1 MKLIANILTEG
12 SFQNNELYNVVSNK
26 DDLISELPTL
36 VIGWSF
42 TKRNYPEA
50 NIINWQIN
58 ENTFWCFGKRE
69 KRNRYEEAIEK
80 FMDYSLSHLIDSIEY
95 NFFSILTAEV
105 SERRSLANAIK
116 NNTIYVYINNDIVYL
131 NKENSKKI
139 IGISLRDID
148 YLGKSRQKFYDL
160 LKGENIIKT
169 NDIFNKSSFATK
181 MALKNKSYAIPYLFS

>member
-69 KRNRYEEAIEK
+69 KRNRYE
-80 FMDYSLSHLIDSIEY
+80 
-95 NFFSILTAEV
+95 
-105 SERRSLANAIK
+105 
-116 NNTIYVYINNDIVYL
+116 
-131 NKENSKKI
+131 
-139 IGISLRDID
+139 
-148 YLGKSRQKFYDL
+148 
-160 LKGENIIKT
+160 KT
-169 NDIFNKSSFATK
+169 
-181 MALKNKSYAIPYLFS
+181 

>member
-116 NNTIYVYINNDIVYL
+116 NNTIYAYINNDIVYL

-148 YLGKSRQKFYDL
+148 YLGKSRQNFYDL
-160 LKGENIIKT
+160 LKGENIINT
-169 NDIFNKSSFATK
+169 NDIFNKSSIATK